1 MKCFS
6 VSIVQRSDGTSV
18 VSFEGSTGRSYCTV
32 VRAGCAV
39 LFSSCLIGLARD
51 GLLFDEDGGVCVDA
65 VRVLKFIV
73 TAFWEGE

>member
-6 VSIVQRSDGTSV
+6 VSIVQRSDGASV
-18 VSFEGSTGRSYCTV
+18 VSFEGSTGRSYCAV
-32 VRAGCAV
+32 VRTGCAV
-39 LFSSCLIGLARD
+39 LFSSCLIGWARD

-65 VRVLKFIV
+65 ARDLKFIA